1 MSKQLK
7 PCLDYKK
14 SLVLEILDYQ
24 ADNQLDIM
32 DYEVLMNSKMDYL
45 KSLLEFYRGAKNAK
59 RL

>member
-7 PCLDYKK
+7 PCINYKK

-32 DYEVLMNSKMDYL
+32 DYEILMNSKMDYL
-45 KSLLEFYRGAKNAK
+45 NSLLELYRGSKSAK